1 MAFAATLG
9 AFTEELVELV
19 TAVSAQSDPERF
31 DILKE
36 SSLRKIRYHNFLR
49 TNHFQVKN
57 ELDGLEERFRVLNRD
72 TLADALRGR
81 LDTLAQFSNKWT
93 PETLHFLLQLSD
105 QPTQKSKLRDL
116 ELLKRPDEDLE
127 PTLTWEDVAKEEG
140 WDQDR
145 DLWKNVD
152 FADDSSDGGYV
163 ETKSDASVESQ
174 DTSMSS
180 VEARYRRQ
188 PTDYLATI
196 GDEDQNLKTIRE
208 TQSWRYQS
216 LPRDGNGR
224 SQRVPVSELQVVRE
238 VFFMLRG
245 LDNTLFNEQS
255 VPSTKYHLDHA
266 SWEVYHNILG
276 SLGEARR
283 QLAILRRFAKQ
294 HQNIPLVQVFQD
306 AIEKRL
312 LAFDGELSKMEAQF
326 VDIKHDVLVS
336 LMKVLDE
343 VKPHLQPLSSLS
355 DIVQELSQAKYP
367 HPFHYLE
374 LLFNATSTAHMEGDD
389 AIYGFL
395 GIIFFECFQVYVRPI
410 RLWMETGEL
419 IEGDKTFF
427 ISRSSTQA
435 RMSQIWKNQF
445 KLRKTSGGALHAPR
459 FLYPATAKIFTT
471 GKSIVILKHMGRH
484 TLPKSQVQ
492 EPSLH
497 FENSSAFGPDSFTPF
512 SEIFNNTFENWMQSK
527 HHAAAST
534 LRQALFESYNLW
546 SVLDDLRHIYLMC
559 NGSQSDAFAF
569 SVFSNID
576 LLNSKWHDRFG
587 LTEVAREAHNTVLDA
602 DRIVVTVT
610 EEHLH
615 STIVKRMID
624 EACLGSKLDLIHQCI
639 LDILDLTIRLEDAR
653 QQESERA
660 EEMKD
665 ISRLSMISSPR
676 KSRRGRYIQ
685 PSEEED
691 ESFLAEQDRSV
702 LIQDA
707 EKTYADVL
715 VEIGA
720 ELDGH
725 LKFMCGGLR
734 GAARASGKD
743 AAVKWDTLAEM
754 LEVGVAQDRGR
765 FNTQLYA

>member
-9 AFTEELVELV
+9 AFTEELVEIV

-31 DILKE
+31 DVLKE
-36 SSLRKIRYHNFLR
+36 SAMRQIRYHNFLR
-49 TNHFQVKN
+49 TNHFQIRN
-57 ELDGLEERFRVLNRD
+57 ELDGLEERFRVVNRD
-72 TLADALRGR
+72 ALADALRGR
-81 LDTLAQFSNKWT
+81 LDALAQFSNKWS

-116 ELLKRPDEDLE
+116 ELLKVPDEDLE
-127 PTLTWEDVAKEEG
+127 PPLTWEDVAKEER

-163 ETKSDASVESQ
+163 DTKSDASVESQ

-188 PTDYLATI
+188 PTDYLATTR
-196 GDEDQNLKTIRE
+196 DEDQNLKTIRE

-216 LPRDGNGR
+216 LPRDRNER
-224 SQRVPVSELQVVRE
+224 SQKVPVSELQVVRE

-255 VPSTKYHLDHA
+255 APNTKYNLDHA
-266 SWEVYHNILG
+266 SWEVYHNLLG
-276 SLGEARR
+276 SLGEARQ
-283 QLAILRRFAKQ
+283 QLAVLRRFAKQ
-294 HQNIPLVQVFQD
+294 RQNIPLVQVFQD
-306 AIEKRL
+306 AVEKRL
-312 LAFDGELSKMEAQF
+312 LTFDRELSKMEAQF
-326 VDIKHDVLVS
+326 VDIKQDVL
-336 LMKVLDE
+336 L
-343 VKPHLQPLSSLS
+343 
-355 DIVQELSQAKYP
+355 
-367 HPFHYLE
+367 
-374 LLFNATSTAHMEGDD
+374 
-389 AIYGFL
+389 
-395 GIIFFECFQVYVRPI
+395 
-410 RLWMETGEL
+410 
-419 IEGDKTFF
+419 
-427 ISRSSTQA
+427 
-435 RMSQIWKNQF
+435 
-445 KLRKTSGGALHAPR
+445 
-459 FLYPATAKIFTT
+459 
-471 GKSIVILKHMGRH
+471 
-484 TLPKSQVQ
+484 Q
-492 EPSLH
+492 EPSLK
-497 FENSSAFGPDSFTPF
+497 FDNSSAFGPGSFTPF

-534 LRQALFESYNLW
+534 LRQALCESYKLW
-546 SVLDDLRHIYLMC
+546 SVLDDLRHVYLMC

-569 SVFSNID
+569 SIFSNID

-587 LTEVAREAHNTVLDA
+587 LTEVVREAHNTVLDA
-602 DRIVVTVT
+602 DRIAVTVT
-610 EEHLH
+610 EEHPEMSHDQAMFYRLRSKLVWFCSSLKSYLTTLVIEPLMAELRESLEQAADIDDLAAVH

-660 EEMKD
+660 EEMKE

-676 KSRRGRYIQ
+676 KPRRGRYIQ

-707 EKTYADVL
+707 EKTYADIL

-720 ELDGH
+720 ELDRH

-754 LEVGVAQDRGR
+754 LEVGVVKDRGR
-765 FNTQLYA
+765 FNTRLYA

>member
-9 AFTEELVELV
+9 AFTEDLVEIV

-31 DILKE
+31 EVLNE
-36 SSLRKIRYHNFLR
+36 SALRKIRYHNFLR
-49 TNHFQVKN
+49 TNHFQVRN
-57 ELDGLEERFRVLNRD
+57 ELNGLEERFRVLNRD
-72 TLADALRGR
+72 ALADAFRGR
-81 LDTLAQFSNKWT
+81 LDSLAQFSNKWT
-93 PETLHFLLQLSD
+93 PEILHFLLQLSD

-116 ELLKRPDEDLE
+116 ESLKVPDEDLE
-127 PTLTWEDVAKEEG
+127 PPLTWEEVAKEEG
-140 WDQDR
+140 WDQDL

-152 FADDSSDGGYV
+152 FVDDSSDGGYV
-163 ETKSDASVESQ
+163 DTKSDASVESQ

-196 GDEDQNLKTIRE
+196 RDEDQKLKTIQE

-216 LPRDGNGR
+216 LAREGNGR
-224 SQRVPVSELQVVRE
+224 SQKVPVSELQVVRE

-255 VPSTKYHLDHA
+255 VPSMKYNLDHA
-266 SWEVYHNILG
+266 SWEVYHDLLG
-276 SLGEARR
+276 SLGKARR
-283 QLAILRRFAKQ
+283 RLAILRRFAKQ

-306 AIEKRL
+306 AVEKRL
-312 LAFDGELSKMEAQF
+312 LTFDRELSKMEAQF
-326 VDIKHDVLVS
+326 VDIKQDVLV
-336 LMKVLDE
+336 
-343 VKPHLQPLSSLS
+343 
-355 DIVQELSQAKYP
+355 
-367 HPFHYLE
+367 
-374 LLFNATSTAHMEGDD
+374 
-389 AIYGFL
+389 
-395 GIIFFECFQVYVRPI
+395 
-410 RLWMETGEL
+410 
-419 IEGDKTFF
+419 
-427 ISRSSTQA
+427 
-435 RMSQIWKNQF
+435 
-445 KLRKTSGGALHAPR
+445 
-459 FLYPATAKIFTT
+459 
-471 GKSIVILKHMGRH
+471 
-484 TLPKSQVQ
+484 Q
-492 EPSLH
+492 EPFLQ
-497 FENSSAFGPDSFTPF
+497 FESTSAFGPGSFTPF

-546 SVLDDLRHIYLMC
+546 SVLDDLQHVYLMC

-569 SVFSNID
+569 SIFSNID

-587 LTEVAREAHNTVLDA
+587 LTEVAREAHNSVVDA
-602 DRIVVTVT
+602 DRIVVTVA

-615 STIVKRMID
+615 STIVKRMTD

-660 EEMKD
+660 EEMKE

-676 KSRRGRYIQ
+676 KSRRGRYIH

-691 ESFLAEQDRSV
+691 ESFLAEHDRSV

-754 LEVGVAQDRGR
+754 LEVGVVQDRGR
-765 FNTQLYA
+765 FNAQLYA

>member
-9 AFTEELVELV
+9 AFTDELVEIV
-19 TAVSAQSDPERF
+19 TSVSAQSDPERF
-31 DILKE
+31 DVLKD
-36 SSLRKIRYHNFLR
+36 SALRGIRSHNFLR
-49 TNHFQVKN
+49 TNHFQVRN
-57 ELDGLEERFRVLNRD
+57 ELDGLEERFRIFNRD
-72 TLADALRGR
+72 ALADALRRR
-81 LDTLAQFSNKWT
+81 LDTLAQFSNKWN
-93 PETLHFLLQLSD
+93 PEMLHFLLQLSD

-116 ELLKRPDEDLE
+116 ELLKVPDEDPE
-127 PTLTWEDVAKEEG
+127 PPLTWEDVAKEDG

-145 DLWKNVD
+145 DLWKSVD

-163 ETKSDASVESQ
+163 DTKSDASVEKSQ
-174 DTSMSS
+174 DTSLSS
-180 VEARYRRQ
+180 VEERYRRQ

-196 GDEDQNLKTIRE
+196 RNEDQKLKTVQE

-216 LPRDGNGR
+216 LPRNGNGR
-224 SQRVPVSELQVVRE
+224 SQKTPVSELQAVRE

-245 LDNTLFNEQS
+245 LDSTLFNEQS
-255 VPSTKYHLDHA
+255 APCTKYNLDHA

-276 SLGEARR
+276 ALGKARR

-294 HQNIPLVQVFQD
+294 HQNIPLIQVFQD
-306 AIEKRL
+306 AIEKRVL
-312 LAFDGELSKMEAQF
+312 TFDRELSKMEAQF
-326 VDIKHDVLVS
+326 VDIKQDVL
-336 LMKVLDE
+336 
-343 VKPHLQPLSSLS
+343 
-355 DIVQELSQAKYP
+355 
-367 HPFHYLE
+367 
-374 LLFNATSTAHMEGDD
+374 
-389 AIYGFL
+389 
-395 GIIFFECFQVYVRPI
+395 
-410 RLWMETGEL
+410 
-419 IEGDKTFF
+419 
-427 ISRSSTQA
+427 
-435 RMSQIWKNQF
+435 
-445 KLRKTSGGALHAPR
+445 
-459 FLYPATAKIFTT
+459 
-471 GKSIVILKHMGRH
+471 
-484 TLPKSQVQ
+484 VQ
-492 EPSLH
+492 EPSLQ
-497 FENSSAFGPDSFTPF
+497 FENSSAFGPGSFMPF
-512 SEIFNNTFENWMQSK
+512 SEIFNETFENWMQSK

-546 SVLDDLRHIYLMC
+546 SVLDDLRHVYLMC
-559 NGSQSDAFAF
+559 NGSQSDALAF
-569 SVFSNID
+569 SIFGNID

-602 DRIVVTVT
+602 DRIAVTVT
-610 EEHLH
+610 EEHRESVVHEVRRTVRKGLPGVTISYHLPWPIQIVLSNESLEHYQAVFTLLLQLRRAHYMTHKHRLKTDGVAETSHDQATFYRLRSKLIWFCSSLQSYLTTLVIGPLMTELRESLQQAADIDDLAAVH
-615 STIVKRMID
+615 STIMRRMID

-653 QQESERA
+653 QQEYERA
-660 EEMKD
+660 EEMKE

-676 KSRRGRYIQ
+676 KSRRGRYVH

-720 ELDGH
+720 ELDRH

-754 LEVGVAQDRGR
+754 LEVGVVQDRGR